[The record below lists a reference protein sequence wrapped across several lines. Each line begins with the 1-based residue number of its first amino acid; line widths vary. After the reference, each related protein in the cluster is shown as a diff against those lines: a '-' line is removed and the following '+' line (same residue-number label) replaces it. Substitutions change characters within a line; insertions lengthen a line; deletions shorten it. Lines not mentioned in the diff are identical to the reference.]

1 MSRRVPEAAPA
12 LSLDSF
18 LDIVSNVVGV
28 LVLVA
33 LVTVLGAGEIAV
45 SSGPSVRGAAPGTAR
60 RVLFECRGEQLF
72 VLDEEGNARR
82 IAEVAAERA
91 LATPVTADAV
101 TALLRDAD
109 VGDATHRVEAEPVPG
124 GLAWVY
130 SVRDG
135 APGETADALARP
147 GSRYREVL
155 RGVEPGGFAYFVVH
169 DDGFEVFRRAR
180 EVAAAEGIAVGWHPM
195 EGDGPV
201 RLSASGSLG
210 RRVQ

>member
-45 SSGPSVRGAAPGTAR
+45 SGPAVKTASPGTAR
-60 RVLFECRGEQLF
+60 RVLFECRGDRLL
-72 VLDEEGNARR
+72 VVDEEGNGRR
-82 IAEVAAERA
+82 VAEVVAGRSLPTPLSADV
-91 LATPVTADAV
+91 LAPQQLGQV
-101 TALLRDAD
+101 
-109 VGDATHRVEAEPVPG
+109 VGDASHRVEAEVLPG

-130 SVRDG
+130 TARDG
-135 APGETADALARP
+135 APGEGPDALGRP
-147 GSRYREVL
+147 DSRFREVL
-155 RGVEPGGFAYFVVH
+155 RGLEPGGFAYFVVH

-180 EVAAAEGIAVGWHPM
+180 EVVAAEGIAVGWHPI
-195 EGDGPV
+195 EGDAPI
-201 RLSASGSLG
+201 RLSAVGSLG